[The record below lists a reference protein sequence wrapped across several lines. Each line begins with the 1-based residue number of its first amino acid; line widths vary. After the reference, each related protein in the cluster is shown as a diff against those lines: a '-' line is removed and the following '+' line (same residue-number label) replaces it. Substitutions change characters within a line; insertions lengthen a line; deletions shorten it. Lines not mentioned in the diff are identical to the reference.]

1 MNQKHYNDMIKVKKP
16 FSLVNL
22 RSIKE
27 LSKKEQKAIAEEEE
41 KMEEIEEE
49 KEKRV
54 SKAAPCADLPKP
66 DYDAILGYARQD
78 GKIADPMT
86 AQEYIDYLLGKPR
99 KKEEA

>member
-1 MNQKHYNDMIKVKKP
+1 MSNKAKKP

-27 LSKKEQKAIAEEEE
+27 LSKKQQETIAKEEEM
-41 KMEEIEEE
+41 MEDVEE

-66 DYDAILGYARQD
+66 DYDAVLGYARQD
-78 GKIADPMT
+78 GKLADPMT
-86 AQEYIDYLLGKPR
+86 AKKYIDYLLGKPR
-99 KKEEA
+99 EKEET